1 MRLSLLKLSTLC
13 MPLSVALFSLVLGA
27 CSSQHLLVKRADFEA
42 ARQCLQARE
51 EGQIQRR
58 EQQEQLLETLRLIQ
72 ETLALQQQNDSLI
85 HQLRRNA
92 KASSSMTDAPGCKT
106 PDGEASVS
114 GDLLNKL
121 VVGTNEPVAL
131 IDLGLVLDARID
143 TGATTSSLD
152 ARDIELFERDG
163 EEWVRFKIEH
173 PETGQLIPLERRRV
187 RGVRIVQ
194 SSTEEAER
202 RPVVQLQIT
211 LGTHTQLAEFTLTSR
226 RHLESPLLIGRNV
239 LRDVMLVD
247 VGQSNITR
255 PQTPAVPVNG
265 RGGSE

>member
-1 MRLSLLKLSTLC
+1 MRLSLSKL
-13 MPLSVALFSLVLGA
+13 MVLSLALLSLVLAA
-27 CSSQHLLVKRADFEA
+27 CSSQHLLVKRADFETA
-42 ARQCLQARE
+42 EQCLQARE
-51 EGQIQRR
+51 EGRVQRR
-58 EQQEQLLETLRLIQ
+58 AQQDQLLETLRLIQ
-72 ETLALQQQNDSLI
+72 ETLALKQQNDSLI
-85 HQLRRNA
+85 HQLQQSA
-92 KASSSMTDAPGCKT
+92 KTSTPSVADTPGCET
-106 PDGEASVS
+106 PDGEISVS

-152 ARDIELFERDG
+152 ARAIELFERDG
-163 EEWVRFKIEH
+163 EEWVRFKVEH
-173 PETGQLIPLERRRV
+173 PETGKLIPLERHRV

-211 LGTHTQLAEFTLTSR
+211 LGPHTQLAEFTLTSR
-226 RHLESPLLIGRNV
+226 RHLESPLLIGRNI

-247 VGQSNITR
+247 VAQSNTTR
-255 PQTPAVPVNG
+255 PQTSGAAANG
-265 RGGSE
+265 EGGPE